1 MSTYRFTLHEDSI
14 SPGGWMHI
22 LTGGANRALICLM
35 GSAGLEGQEP
45 LFKEQ
50 ATFATGASMVTTGHD
65 GALILRWE
73 LAMAEDEEEIESAG
87 VTSRIL
93 STVEIDLEEDQ
104 DYLFRVES
112 LGLPPKDWIA
122 DQEQVGDALNAC
134 LQGKFLVVGE
144 DAEETEHKQAE
155 AWFEAD
161 GAKFSLKAS
170 DEEPS
175 LLVRGVLIAPNRQD
189 AITAV
194 PVSANENGDEPK
206 RFDKMLAEGIAAL

>member
-35 GSAGLEGQEP
+35 GSAGLEAQEP

-50 ATFATGASMVTTGHD
+50 ATCATGASMVTTGHD

-73 LAMAEDEEEIESAG
+73 LALAEDEEEIESAG

-93 STVEIDLEEDQ
+93 SSVEIDLEEGE
-104 DYLFRVES
+104 DYIFRVES

-122 DQEQVGDALNAC
+122 DQEQVGDAINAC
-134 LQGKFLVVGE
+134 LQGKFLLISG
-144 DAEETEHKQAE
+144 DTEETEQKQAE

-161 GAKFSLKAS
+161 GAKFSLKANE
-170 DEEPS
+170 EEPS
-175 LLVRGVLIAPNRQD
+175 LLVRAVVIAPDRLD
-189 AITAV
+189 DIAAI

-206 RFDKMLAEGIAAL
+206 RFDKMLAEGVAAL